1 MFISGII
8 VWILKQVQGLNV
20 LIIHFQCILVV
31 ITHSC
36 PQAILEMWKFDI
48 EKSDLEVLNQVV
60 RSGILRQVK
69 QVAFELHMQTLRS
82 VGAGLFQWTY
92 EILLELERQGF
103 RKFRSHQN
111 WHGKSVNSR
120 SGRSDGG
127 CCFEVYYINLKFLT
141 HSWHM
146 WRHITASHFP
156 GTWLFLK
163 RRRQFN
169 TKETIP

>member
-8 VWILKQVQGLNV
+8 VWILKQGLNV

-31 ITHSC
+31 WTHSC
-36 PQAILEMWKFDI
+36 PQAILELWKFDI
-48 EKSDLEVLNQVV
+48 ETSDLEVLNQVV

-69 QVAFELHMQTLRS
+69 QVVFELHMETLRR
-82 VGAGLFQWTY
+82 VGAGLFQSTY

-111 WHGKSVNSR
+111 PNSKSVNSR
-120 SGRSDGG
+120 TGRPDQG
-127 CCFEVYYINLKFLT
+127 CCFEVYYINLRFLT
-141 HSWHM
+141 RSWHM
-146 WRHITASHFP
+146 WRFINASHSS

-163 RRRQFN
+163 TRRQSN
-169 TKETIP
+169 TK